1 MRVLD
6 AVNASREG
14 DRGAGKAGNASKG
27 FFARRSTGEWEA
39 TAVDAAELERNP
51 FERFRPCARDKVRG
65 TTTNLR
71 QFCMCKHCEQAS
83 AEERPLEHSARGAEN
98 PERQRW

>member
-14 DRGAGKAGNASKG
+14 DRGVEKRGMRRKD
-27 FFARRSTGEWEA
+27 FFARHSTGEWEA
-39 TAVDAAELERNP
+39 TTVDAAGLERNP
-51 FERFRPCARDKVRG
+51 FERVGSRDEVRG

-98 PERQRW
+98 P